1 MTGSTDWL
9 SATAM
14 LLSGLIVGFMFI
26 YSSMRRKQQAAATGS
41 EDLELRDLQA
51 RRDTLIQQLRELEDV
66 PANAAER
73 TRLEREAAQVLRA
86 LDRRVGQAPRL
97 SSSSTTVTATPPA
110 APSPGMNPTVKG
122 FLWGVGSI
130 AALGFLGWFVYSS
143 STDRSAQAPNAMQ
156 PASTQT
162 PMGQAPQ
169 QQQQADPAVQQLEA
183 AVANA
188 PEDTNARISLAKA
201 YLEKEN
207 MMGVFEQTQAVLAK
221 SPDEPRA
228 LTYQAIVRMAMGQT
242 DVAGKMLDQATKR
255 DPKLIDAWV
264 GLAWLNFQSGKRTEG
279 EKAIAEAEKQH
290 PEQKARLDEI
300 LAQMRNA
307 KPVAQQMP
315 ANHPSL
321 PEPGAPMAAQ
331 PEQAPAPATAAAN
344 PGDIHLT
351 LNLDA
356 AAAARAPQHG
366 IIYIIAR
373 PAGVTSGPPVAVK
386 RLLSNGFPMSIDF
399 GSADSMMG
407 QPMPPKIHLEVRLD
421 TDGDAATKSPQDP
434 VAVQDGVATGS
445 TLALV
450 LK

>member
-86 LDRRVGQAPRL
+86 LDRRAGQAPRL
-97 SSSSTTVTATPPA
+97 STSTSATAPPP
-110 APSPGMNPTVKG
+110 PSPSSGMNPTVKG

-143 STDRSAQAPNAMQ
+143 STDRNAQTPNAMQ
-156 PASTQT
+156 PASTQAQ
-162 PMGQAPQ
+162 MGQAPQ

-207 MMGVFEQTQAVLAK
+207 MMGV
-221 SPDEPRA
+221 
-228 LTYQAIVRMAMGQT
+228 
-242 DVAGKMLDQATKR
+242 
-255 DPKLIDAWV
+255 
-264 GLAWLNFQSGKRTEG
+264 
-279 EKAIAEAEKQH
+279 
-290 PEQKARLDEI
+290 
-300 LAQMRNA
+300 
-307 KPVAQQMP
+307 
-315 ANHPSL
+315 
-321 PEPGAPMAAQ
+321 
-331 PEQAPAPATAAAN
+331 
-344 PGDIHLT
+344 
-351 LNLDA
+351 
-356 AAAARAPQHG
+356 
-366 IIYIIAR
+366 
-373 PAGVTSGPPVAVK
+373 
-386 RLLSNGFPMSIDF
+386 
-399 GSADSMMG
+399 
-407 QPMPPKIHLEVRLD
+407 
-421 TDGDAATKSPQDP
+421 
-434 VAVQDGVATGS
+434 
-445 TLALV
+445 
-450 LK
+450 

>member
-26 YSSMRRKQQAAATGS
+26 YASMRKKQQAAAPG
-41 EDLELRDLQA
+41 EDLEIRDLKA

-86 LDRRVGQAPRL
+86 LDGRVSAAPAAPR
-97 SSSSTTVTATPPA
+97 TATPPA

-130 AALGFLGWFVYSS
+130 GILGFLGWFVYSS
-143 STDRSAQAPNAMQ
+143 STDKNARQPNAMQ

-162 PMGQAPQ
+162 IAPAQ
-169 QQQQADPAVQQLEA
+169 QTDPAVAQLEA
-183 AVANA
+183 QVANA
-188 PEDTNARISLAKA
+188 PDDVNARIDLAKA

-221 SPDEPRA
+221 SPAEPRA
-228 LTYQAIVRMAMGQT
+228 LTYQALVRMSMGQS
-242 DVAGKMLDQATKR
+242 DVAGEMLEKATKT
-255 DPKLIDAWV
+255 DPKLTDAWV
-264 GLAWLNFQSGKRTEG
+264 GLAWLDFQTGKRDAG
-279 EKAIAEAEKQH
+279 EKAIREAMKQH
-290 PEQKARLDEI
+290 PEQQARLEQV
-300 LAQMRNA
+300 LTEMKNQRPAAQAQM
-307 KPVAQQMP
+307 PS
-315 ANHPSL
+315 NHPAL
-321 PEPGAPMAAQ
+321 PS
-331 PEQAPAPATAAAN
+331 
-344 PGDIHLT
+344 PGDANAVAAPQQQASNGDPGNIHIT
-351 LNLDA
+351 INIDN
-356 AAAARAPQHG
+356 AAAARAPQHA
-366 IIYIIAR
+366 ILYIIAR
-373 PAGVTSGPPVAVK
+373 AAGVTSGPPVAVK
-386 RLLSNGFPMSIDF
+386 RLLSNGFPIDVDF

-434 VAVQDGVATGS
+434 VAVQDGVSVGS
-445 TLALV
+445 KVSLV

>member
-26 YSSMRRKQQAAATGS
+26 YSSMRRKQAAAASGS
-41 EDLELRDLQA
+41 EDLELRDLVA
-51 RRDTLIQQLRELEDV
+51 RRDALIQQLRDLEDV

-73 TRLEREAAQVLRA
+73 TRLEREAAQVLRKLDGKTPHIAAASRPSPA
-86 LDRRVGQAPRL
+86 LP
-97 SSSSTTVTATPPA
+97 PPA
-110 APSPGMNPTVKG
+110 PSSGMNPTLKG

-143 STDRSAQAPNAMQ
+143 STDKGAQTPNAMQ
-156 PASTQT
+156 PAATQSM
-162 PMGQAPQ
+162 PAQ
-169 QQQQADPAVQQLEA
+169 QQRQPSTDPVVQQLEA

-188 PEDTNARISLAKA
+188 PEDNNARISLAKA
-201 YLEKEN
+201 YLEHEN

-221 SPDEPRA
+221 SPEEPRA

-242 DVAGKMLDQATKR
+242 DVAGKMLDVATKR

-264 GLAWLNFQSGKRTEG
+264 GIAWLNFQSGKPQDG
-279 EKAIAEAEKQH
+279 EKAIAEAMKQH
-290 PEQKARLDEI
+290 PEQKERLAEI
-300 LAQMRNA
+300 LTQMRNA
-307 KPVAQQMP
+307 KPAAKELP
-315 ANHPSL
+315 ANHPAL
-321 PEPGAPMAAQ
+321 PEPGAAMAAEPQAQAQ
-331 PEQAPAPATAAAN
+331 PTSNDPAN
-344 PGDIHLT
+344 IHIT

-356 AAAARAPQHG
+356 AAAARVPQHA

-386 RLLSNGFPMSIDF
+386 RLLANGFPMSVDF

-421 TDGDAATKSPQDP
+421 ADGDAATKGPQDAT
-434 VAVQDGVATGS
+434 AVQDGVASGAS
-445 TLALV
+445 VAMV